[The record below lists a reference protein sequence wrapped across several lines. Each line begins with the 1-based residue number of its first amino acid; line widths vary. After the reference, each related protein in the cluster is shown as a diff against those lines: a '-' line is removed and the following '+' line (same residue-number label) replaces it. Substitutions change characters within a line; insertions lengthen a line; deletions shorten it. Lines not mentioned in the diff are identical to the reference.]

1 MCSTAAHM
9 VDVAVEQV
17 RMGGGVGKLGRFSAG
32 DTPSPAH
39 LRVLLEA
46 EAGVLQN
53 RVAKEF
59 GEGEHP
65 IRTCTAGS
73 RAIKHAISVGC
84 LSKCQGLVGASRA
97 AAGGLGSSGMMP

>member
-17 RMGGGVGKLGRFSAG
+17 RMGGGVGKLGRFGAG

-53 RVAKEF
+53 RVAKDL
-59 GEGEHP
+59 GEGEQS
-65 IRTCTAGS
+65 IQTWAGS
-73 RAIKHAISVGC
+73 RRAIKPPSR
-84 LSKCQGLVGASRA
+84 RA
-97 AAGGLGSSGMMP
+97 AYVNARARWARRRRQAVGWGHQV